1 MKTYKFTINGNN
13 YEAVINDVDDNVV
26 SMEVNGTHYDV
37 EFEKVKKVVSTVAAP
52 KPVAPSSAP
61 SAATVAAVSAASK
74 PSGGGAV
81 GVIKSPLPGTI
92 LTVSVKE
99 GDNVSVGTKLFV
111 IEAMKMENAIDSD
124 KAGVVK
130 SVKVKA
136 GDSVMEGD
144 VLIEIA

>member
-13 YEAVINDVDDNVV
+13 YEAVINEVDDNVV

-37 EFEKVKKVVSTVAAP
+37 EFEKTKKSTVASAAP
-52 KPVAPSSAP
+52 KSVAASAPAPVAPR
-61 SAATVAAVSAASK
+61 VAG
-74 PSGGGAV
+74 GGGAV
-81 GVIKSPLPGTI
+81 SVIKSPLPGTI

-99 GDNVSVGTKLFV
+99 GDSVSIGTKLFV
-111 IEAMKMENAIDSD
+111 IEAMKMENSIDSD

-130 SVKVKA
+130 SLKIKA

>member
-13 YEAVINDVDDNVV
+13 YEAVINEVDDNVV

-37 EFEKVKKVVSTVAAP
+37 EFEKTKKSTVAPTATPKSTAAAP
-52 KPVAPSSAP
+52 AAVA
-61 SAATVAAVSAASK
+61 SAAPRATGGAAS
-74 PSGGGAV
+74 
-81 GVIKSPLPGTI
+81 VIKSPLPGTI

-99 GDNVSVGTKLFV
+99 GDSVSVGTKLFV
-111 IEAMKMENAIDSD
+111 IEAMKMENSIDSD

-130 SVKVKA
+130 SLKVKA

>member
-13 YEAVINDVDDNVV
+13 YEAVINEVDDNVV

-37 EFEKVKKVVSTVAAP
+37 EFEKTKKSTVAPTATPKSTVAA
-52 KPVAPSSAP
+52 AP
-61 SAATVAAVSAASK
+61 AAVAAAAPRATGGAAS
-74 PSGGGAV
+74 
-81 GVIKSPLPGTI
+81 VIKSPLPGTI

-99 GDNVSVGTKLFV
+99 GDSVSVGTKLFV
-111 IEAMKMENAIDSD
+111 IEAMKMENSIDSD

-130 SVKVKA
+130 SLKVKA